1 MSWSLAGAI
10 GRFEGIGTW
19 FAATPKNRWPDDE
32 EYVKSALSR
41 FEGEY
46 GDRKQEL
53 VFIGVDMN
61 QEKIYAKLDQC
72 LLTENELKQG
82 MDNWKSFV
90 DPFPKFKQRRL
101 G

>member
-1 MSWSLAGAI
+1 MNWSLAGAI

-32 EYVKSALSR
+32 AYVKEALSR

-53 VFIGVDMN
+53 VFIGVDMDKD
-61 QEKIYAKLDQC
+61 KICADLDRC
-72 LLTENELKQG
+72 LLMPNELAKG
-82 MDNWKSFV
+82 MDAWV
-90 DPFPKFKQRRL
+90 ALPDPFPKLRRKVAA
-101 G
+101 